1 MLSKKLPLI
10 IVLSIISFIS
20 SNCKDRHSDKLSAF
34 TKSIEYESNK
44 KYDLALAEMEKIKDE
59 LSDDYFTNLRLGWLY
74 YNNKKYQE
82 SIKFYNKAFSLSY
95 NKSVEAL
102 LGLTYPYDALSKTD
116 EVITA
121 YKKVLEIDNN
131 NYTANLKLAI
141 IYYYKANYQT
151 AKNFLDKIYPLYSSD
166 YYINLYYGW
175 TLFKL
180 NNKSKAKEYFI
191 NALINNPNDA
201 SAKEGLEACR

>member
-82 SIKFYNKAFSLSY
+82 SIRFYNKAFFLSY

>member
-82 SIKFYNKAFSLSY
+82 SIRFYNKAFFLSY

-191 NALINNPNDA
+191 NALINNPNDS